1 MFSTL
6 LHMLDTGGQ
15 ALLRIVSF
23 WHYVFTR
30 HPENPLWGPSV
41 AIPIISTGGEESKDL
56 NETWGYTKCYSRCFI
71 LTLWSM
77 TLSLM
82 VLESIIFFFWI
93 LIERWAAVV
102 CMSVK
107 IEIVPIHERKG
118 VWRDWIDHGVP
129 CTVTLVEQAI
139 FKPKISILAKFSG
152 VLRKLVFIISSLF
165 ELRLTWN
172 FVEISTICFQTREK
186 IS

>member
-41 AIPIISTGGEESKDL
+41 AIPIIRTGGEESKDL

-82 VLESIIFFFWI
+82 VLESIIFFF
-93 LIERWAAVV
+93 LDFNRTLSSS
-102 CMSVK
+102 CMHEYKNWNCSNSWKEGSVK
-107 IEIVPIHERKG
+107 GLNWSWSPMYHHFG
-118 VWRDWIDHGVP
+118 WASHF
-129 CTVTLVEQAI
+129 QA
-139 FKPKISILAKFSG
+139 
-152 VLRKLVFIISSLF
+152 
-165 ELRLTWN
+165 
-172 FVEISTICFQTREK
+172 
-186 IS
+186 